1 MTDTLSLIL
10 LLLAAAVVVVVV
22 FRMLGLPP
30 IMGYLLVG
38 AALGPHAAGWV
49 PDTEQARH
57 LAEFGVVF
65 LMFSIGLEFSLARLY
80 SMKRIVFGLG
90 LGQVLV
96 SILVGTLLARFAGIP
111 WLAGIAL
118 GGALAM
124 SSTAMLSKLLAE
136 RGELDAPH
144 GREVIGVLLFQD
156 IAVVPL
162 LVLIPA
168 LSQPVEAMAEAMLL
182 AAFKATVLLA
192 LVLFI
197 GQRVLSAWFYMVARQ
212 KSAELFMLNVLLV
225 TLGLAWLTELAGL
238 SLALGAF
245 AAGMLIGETEYRY
258 QVEEDIKPFRD
269 VLLGLFFV
277 AIGMRLDVPQIFGQW
292 PLVVAILLAL
302 LAFKLLIVGIFS
314 RLLGSSPGT
323 AMRSALWLCAGGE
336 FGFVILAR
344 SRDVGLLGVDSLQP
358 VLAAMV
364 LSLLLAPLI
373 VHFSDRLVFRFVA
386 SEWLLRSMQLTPTAD
401 TTLFNWDGRAN
412 DGTVAPSGRYTLDAT
427 ATVSGVSQATDTLIA
442 DLVSSVSIEPG
453 TFALTLN
460 TPGAGAVTL
469 ADVRQVF

>member
-1 MTDTLSLIL
+1 MTDTLPLIL

-49 PDTEQARH
+49 PDTEQTRH

-90 LGQVLV
+90 LAQVLV

-124 SSTAMLSKLLAE
+124 SSTAMLSKLLTE

-168 LSQPVEAMAEAMLL
+168 LSQPVEAMAEALLL
-182 AAFKATVLLA
+182 AGVQGDRAAHA
-192 LVLFI
+192 
-197 GQRVLSAWFYMVARQ
+197 GAGHRPARLSAWFYMVARQ

-245 AAGMLIGETEYRY
+245 TAGMLIGETEYRY

-277 AIGMRLDVPQIFGQW
+277 AIGMRLNVPQIFGQW
-292 PLVVAILLAL
+292 PLVAAILLAL

-323 AMRSALWLCAGGE
+323 AMRSGLWLCAGGE

-344 SRDVGLLGVDSLQP
+344 SRDVQ
-358 VLAAMV
+358 
-364 LSLLLAPLI
+364 LLA
-373 VHFSDRLVFRFVA
+373 FRRCC
-386 SEWLLRSMQLTPTAD
+386 SRCWPPWCCRSC
-401 TTLFNWDGRAN
+401 WR
-412 DGTVAPSGRYTLDAT
+412 R
-427 ATVSGVSQATDTLIA
+427 
-442 DLVSSVSIEPG
+442 
-453 TFALTLN
+453 
-460 TPGAGAVTL
+460 
-469 ADVRQVF
+469 